1 MYSLK
6 RVYIGPP
13 NMYGLFADLD
23 VELSP
28 GNDGHPDTGCRTP
41 EPTDLRPR
49 VLWDTPKTGTFG
61 CK

>member
-1 MYSLK
+1 
-6 RVYIGPP
+6 
-13 NMYGLFADLD
+13 MYGLFADLD